1 MTTLAMANFVIPGDS
16 GFPLNAMYSKP
27 SSKAEAGNMT
37 QTFVT
42 SQCPC
47 SVEKMNF
54 SLKYLSV
61 LASASGAMMFSL
73 PLWVA
78 WCGIYIILKY
88 YFVLRFYEGILD
100 TVETRTWPE
109 TSGSCVWSTD
119 R

>member
-1 MTTLAMANFVIPGDS
+1 MANFVIPGDS

-37 QTFVT
+37 VIT

-61 LASASGAMMFSL
+61 LVDSKHQLLG
-73 PLWVA
+73 P
-78 WCGIYIILKY
+78 
-88 YFVLRFYEGILD
+88 
-100 TVETRTWPE
+100 
-109 TSGSCVWSTD
+109 
-119 R
+119 

>member
-1 MTTLAMANFVIPGDS
+1 MANFVIPGDN

-61 LASASGAMMFSL
+61 LVDSKHQLLGPRCFSYL
-73 PLWVA
+73 
-78 WCGIYIILKY
+78 C
-88 YFVLRFYEGILD
+88 E
-100 TVETRTWPE
+100 
-109 TSGSCVWSTD
+109 
-119 R
+119 

>member
-47 SVEKMNF
+47 SVEKNEFFIEILVCF
-54 SLKYLSV
+54 SWL
-61 LASASGAMMFSL
+61 
-73 PLWVA
+73 
-78 WCGIYIILKY
+78 
-88 YFVLRFYEGILD
+88 
-100 TVETRTWPE
+100 
-109 TSGSCVWSTD
+109 
-119 R
+119 